1 MANNKFYPASSEE
14 MAKMLGLIPSEPV
27 KAAQPTT
34 EPVVSVA
41 PASESAPTVPVSAG
55 LLTAE
60 EILAHDV
67 AAITGTTPTV
77 AVPVSTTPAGPS
89 VVTRVVR
96 ILLSLVPY
104 VLLFAVLI
112 GVYYFFFADASNRPE
127 VFKKVQPK
135 TPTVAEQRASDL
147 AVLQKEERADFNAW
161 IRQYYYDVSDTS
173 LLAFDFVAPN
183 KLTNFENYLLKLS
196 PKTNDVRNTGI
207 SDAESVLNG
216 VDPVTGQ
223 PLADWQRDI
232 IAKYFDTDAIRTRI
246 HGRPATQSQGAVT
259 PRVAQATTP
268 SGSGDTTGVCAE
280 NKLGINTSIPGRLEV
295 PSMGV
300 NVPIIWT
307 KDAKNFDEDL
317 KSGVVHYPCT
327 PLPGDIGTSYISG
340 HSSNYAWIKADFNQV
355 FAKMGELADGA
366 TFKVTVVGQDGKDIR
381 LHYVV
386 QRKTVYA
393 ADDQAQFANTADSLV
408 ALSTCWPLNTT
419 EKRMVAYGKLE
430 RTER

>member
-14 MAKMLGLIPSEPV
+14 MAKMLGLIPSEPA
-27 KAAQPTT
+27 KQEKPAA
-34 EPVVSVA
+34 EPVVPVA
-41 PASESAPTVPVSAG
+41 PVPAAPSGPM
-55 LLTAE
+55 TAE
-60 EILAHDV
+60 EILAQDV
-67 AAITGTTPTV
+67 AAITGT
-77 AVPVSTTPAGPS
+77 VPVAATPAPASPAGPS
-89 VVTRVVR
+89 VVTRVLRV
-96 ILLSLVPY
+96 LLGLVPY
-104 VLLFAVLI
+104 LLLFAILI

-135 TPTVAEQRASDL
+135 APTAAEQRANDL
-147 AVLQKEERADFNAW
+147 ADLQKEERSDFNAW

-207 SDAESVLNG
+207 TDAESVLNG

-259 PRVAQATTP
+259 PRVAQATTT
-268 SGSGDTTGVCAE
+268 SGSGDATGVCAE
-280 NKLGINTSIPGRLEV
+280 NKLGINTDIPGRLEV

-327 PLPGDIGTSYISG
+327 PLPGDVGTSYISG
-340 HSSNYAWIKADFNQV
+340 HSSNYAWVKADFNQV

-381 LHYVV
+381 LYYVV

-393 ADDQAQFANTADSLV
+393 TDDQAQFANTADSVV

>member
-1 MANNKFYPASSEE
+1 MSNNKFYPASSEE
-14 MAKMLGLIPSEPV
+14 MAKMLGLVQDKKAEPAPAAPETPPTVIPAE
-27 KAAQPTT
+27 
-34 EPVVSVA
+34 VVSA
-41 PASESAPTVPVSAG
+41 SAP
-55 LLTAE
+55 LTPE
-60 EILAHDV
+60 EVIAQDV
-67 AAITGTTPTV
+67 AAITGTAPVSPTPT
-77 AVPVSTTPAGPS
+77 PAAPSGPS
-89 VVTRVVR
+89 LVTRVLRVL
-96 ILLSLVPY
+96 IGLVPY
-104 VLLFAVLI
+104 VLVFGLLFA
-112 GVYYFFFADASNRPE
+112 VYYFFFADASNRPE
-127 VFKKVQPK
+127 IFRKVQPK
-135 TPTVAEQRASDL
+135 TPTVTEQRAKDMTD
-147 AVLQKEERADFNAW
+147 LQKQEKTDFNAW
-161 IRQYYYDVSDTS
+161 ILQYYYNVSDSS
-173 LLAFDFVAPN
+173 LLAFDYVAPN
-183 KLTNFENYLLKLS
+183 KLTNFENYLLKLN

-216 VDPVTGQ
+216 IDPTTGQ

-246 HGRPATQSQGAVT
+246 HGRPATQSQSVIT
-259 PRVAQATTP
+259 PRVAQATTSAP
-268 SGSGDTTGVCAE
+268 STNTTGVCAE
-280 NKLGINTSIPGRLEV
+280 NKLGINTDIPGRLEV

-307 KDAKNFDEDL
+307 KDAKNFDADL

-340 HSSNYAWIKADFNQV
+340 HSSNYVWIKADFNQV

-381 LHYVV
+381 LYYVV

-393 ADDQAQFANTADSLV
+393 TDDQAQFANTADSVV

-430 RTER
+430 RTEK